1 MVCLCVFCG
10 KNLSRPSRLKSHIET
25 YHSDCKKVVPKK
37 FVKCHYCNKQ
47 LSSPQALGRHKIRY
61 HYDTEEDKSAQSS
74 RYHKEEKTSPTTREE
89 TLSTKVEEL
98 VSTSNQ
104 IADSETMEIEDNGE
118 WTSSDNS
125 SSDYYRNTPRD
136 EAFDFILQETYNKFK
151 DRKNIPHEEVK
162 RMFRHLYK
170 EYVLFFRKLRKSKTH
185 KRIMATVNG
194 VRLMYDD
201 FDFEEALVEG
211 VRLRR
216 KLFDDLVP
224 EEESDEE
231 KDK

>member
-1 MVCLCVFCG
+1 MWLTCHHCG
-10 KNLSRPSRLKSHIET
+10 KSLSRLQTLENHI
-25 YHSDCKKVVPKK
+25 
-37 FVKCHYCNKQ
+37 
-47 LSSPQALGRHKIRY
+47 RH
-61 HYDTEEDKSAQSS
+61 
-74 RYHKEEKTSPTTREE
+74 YHKEEKTSPTTREE
-89 TLSTKVEEL
+89 TLSTKEL

-104 IADSETMEIEDNGE
+104 IADSETMEIGDNGE
-118 WTSSDNS
+118 RTSSDNS

-201 FDFEEALVEG
+201 FDFEEALVEA

-224 EEESDEE
+224 EEEIV
-231 KDK
+231 

>member
-1 MVCLCVFCG
+1 MWLTCHVCG
-10 KNLSRPSRLKSHIET
+10 KSLSRFQTLQNHI
-25 YHSDCKKVVPKK
+25 
-37 FVKCHYCNKQ
+37 
-47 LSSPQALGRHKIRY
+47 R
-61 HYDTEEDKSAQSS
+61 

-89 TLSTKVEEL
+89 TLSTKDEEL

-104 IADSETMEIEDNGE
+104 IGDSETMDTEDNGLLSE
-118 WTSSDNS
+118 WTSSENDSDKS
-125 SSDYYRNTPRD
+125 SSYYYRNTPRD
-136 EAFDFILQETYNKFK
+136 EVFDFILQETYNKLK

-162 RMFRHLYK
+162 QMFRHLYK
-170 EYVLFFRKLRKSKTH
+170 KYVLFFRKLCKSKIH

-194 VRLMYDD
+194 VRLVDGN

-231 KDK
+231 SEG